1 MNAHNDV
8 KRFEQG
14 LDARLVL
21 ATVQLRVVA
30 RVDLLVARW
39 LARCAVNVQAAQ
51 VLFPDRKHMPWSG
64 HAVRQRPMKL

>member
-8 KRFEQG
+8 KRFDQS

-21 ATVQLRVVA
+21 AAVQLRVTA
-30 RVDLLVARW
+30 WVDLLVARW
-39 LARCAVNVQAAQ
+39 LARCAANVEAAQ

-64 HAVRQRPMKL
+64 HAVRSVQ